1 MSKLYEPAFA
11 DPHYG
16 IIKPAGRYITFAAGP
31 GTPTS
36 LSLPAAGYEKG
47 ALFQDLTNGHLY
59 ENVGTTTVAVWLQV
73 DAVALGAIPRA
84 QSIVALSTVGTG
96 TITAAGIVAGVTNR
110 TGSTAAYTDTT
121 DTAALIIAAL
131 PTGTPVGASWVY
143 TYYNNTLGNA
153 TLAGGSGVTLTGTG
167 VPATCWAE
175 YLVTYTAAGA
185 VSMVQIAT
193 GPNVVLPASK
203 FTTGAL
209 QSATFAAGDLTGANV
224 VHYSNT
230 GTTPAALTVRTA
242 AQMFADIPNCQ
253 IGFTYTLFIRN
264 ASGSANT
271 ATITA
276 DGGATVTLSGTM
288 TIPQNVTRM
297 FNVTFPSAT
306 TCTITSM
313 GTFAA
318 GA

>member
-1 MSKLYEPAFA
+1 
-11 DPHYG
+11 
-16 IIKPAGRYITFAAGP
+16 
-31 GTPTS
+31 
-36 LSLPAAGYEKG
+36 
-47 ALFQDLTNGHLY
+47 
-59 ENVGTTTVAVWLQV
+59 
-73 DAVALGAIPRA
+73 
-84 QSIVALSTVGTG
+84 VGTG